1 VTARGHSGRPRDTLF
16 FGAQN
21 PAHPWWKIGER
32 VVERLVGFHDP
43 LLPGTRIAL
52 VTPPALQGARSNP
65 VEVGE
70 GSIDVGITT
79 PSVAARMALEGVGV
93 YSSPAPGLRALAAF
107 PHIDCVVFAVDSRTG
122 IESLE
127 QLVDERFPLRL
138 VTGRRSAPGNHDVL
152 TFVVE
157 EVLREYGAS
166 YADIEAWGGSV
177 TYGGATHIGGRLL
190 FEDSVDALFHEAR
203 TQPIWREIADARPL
217 NFLEVSGEVREAL
230 RQRYGLAGYTIEPG
244 DYRGVDA
251 PVRTVDFSG
260 WLLFCHEDLPFDH
273 AYAFAAACA
282 EIGGNSPELPADV
295 RRSLQMPIDVDYL
308 FRETAI
314 PLHPGAEAFAREHG
328 HLPADKIGAL

>member
-1 VTARGHSGRPRDTLF
+1 VPDRTLSPSIDDVVL

-21 PAHPWWKIGER
+21 PAHPWWQIAER

-43 LLPGTRIAL
+43 LLPGVRVAV

-65 VEVGE
+65 LEVGE
-70 GSIDVGITT
+70 GSLAVGITT

-107 PHIDCVVFAVDSRTG
+107 PHIDCVVFAVDARTG
-122 IESLE
+122 IESFE
-127 QLVDERFPLRL
+127 QLVERRYPLRL

-157 EVLREYGAS
+157 EVLRGYGAS
-166 YADIEAWGGSV
+166 FADIEAWGGSV
-177 TYGGATHIGGRLL
+177 TYGGATHIGGRLM
-190 FEDSVDALFHEAR
+190 FEDTVDALFHEAR

-217 NFLEVSGEVREAL
+217 NFLSVSDEIREAL
-230 RQRYGLAGYTIEPG
+230 RSRYGLGDYTIEPG

-251 PVRTVDFSG
+251 PVTTVDFSG
-260 WLLFCHEDLPFDH
+260 WLLFCREDLPFDH
-273 AYAFAAACA
+273 AYAFARACV
-282 EIGGNSPELPADV
+282 EVSDDLPADV
-295 RRSLQMPIDVDYL
+295 RRSLRMPVDADYL

-314 PLHPGAEAFAREHG
+314 PLHPGAAAFAREHG
-328 HLPADKIGAL
+328 HLPAPEVGVL

>member
-1 VTARGHSGRPRDTLF
+1 VTDRVDPERLRDVLF

-21 PAHPWWKIGER
+21 PAHPWWKIAER
-32 VVERLVGFHDP
+32 IVERLVGFHDP
-43 LLPGTRIAL
+43 LLPGARVAL
-52 VTPPALQGARSNP
+52 VTPPALQGARANP
-65 VEVGE
+65 VEVGD

-79 PSVAARMALEGVGV
+79 PSVAARMALDGVGV
-93 YSSPAPGLRALAAF
+93 YDSPAPGLRALAAF
-107 PHIDCVVFAVDSRTG
+107 PHIDCVVLAVDARTA

-127 QLVDERFPLRL
+127 QLVDESHPLRL

-157 EVLREYGAS
+157 EILRGYGAS

-190 FEDSVDALFHEAR
+190 FEDTVDALFHEAR

-217 NFLEVSGEVREAL
+217 NFLPVSSEVRGTL
-230 RQRYGLAGYTIEPG
+230 RHRYGLGEYTIEPG
-244 DYRGVDA
+244 DYRGVEE
-251 PVRTVDFSG
+251 PVTTVDFSG
-260 WLLFCHEDLPFDH
+260 WLLFCHEDLPFAQ

-282 EIGGNSPELPADV
+282 EIGGRSEELPADV
-295 RRSLQMPIDVDYL
+295 RRSLRMPIDVDYL

-328 HLPADKIGAL
+328 HLPVEEVGAR